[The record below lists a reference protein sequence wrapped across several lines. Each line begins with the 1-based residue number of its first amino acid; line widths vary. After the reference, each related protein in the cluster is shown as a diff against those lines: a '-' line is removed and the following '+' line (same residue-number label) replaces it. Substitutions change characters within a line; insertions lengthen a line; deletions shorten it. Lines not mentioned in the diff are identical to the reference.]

1 MDTSPASDHV
11 RPRIVI
17 IGGGFGGLTVAQ
29 KLHKADA
36 EITLIDRRNHH
47 LFQPLLYQVAT
58 AALSPAQIAQPI
70 RFIFRDQKNVT
81 VLLDEVT
88 TVDIAAKHVVAR
100 EAGSIPYDFLI
111 VAAGASHAYFGRDD
125 WREVAPGLKS
135 LEDATNIRR
144 RILDA
149 FERAEIAR
157 TDEERDAF
165 LTFCIVGGGPT
176 GVEMAGSIAEL
187 AFRTL
192 KGEFRRIDTA
202 RARVILIEAGP
213 RILASMPERL
223 STRAQRGL
231 ERLGVRVRTGSM
243 VTECR
248 ADRIELGAEHIACH
262 TIIWAAGVK
271 ASPAANWLGA
281 KQDRAGR
288 VLVEPDLSIAGQPN
302 LFVIGDN
309 AAVFTEDGSPVPG
322 IAAAAKQQGAFVAER
337 ILARI
342 DGEPDAPARFRY
354 RNLGNLATI
363 GRSEAVADLGWIQ
376 LWGTI
381 AWFFWGFVHIFFL
394 IDFRNRLSVSL
405 DWLWSYL
412 TFGRGARL
420 ITQPPPPDAPDLP

>member
-1 MDTSPASDHV
+1 MDTSSS

-29 KLHKADA
+29 KLRKADA
-36 EITLIDRRNHH
+36 DITLIDRRNHH

-70 RFIFRDQKNVT
+70 RFIFRDQKNVS
-81 VLLDEVT
+81 VILDEV
-88 TVDIAAKHVVAR
+88 IGLEEGHVLAR
-100 EAGSIPYDFLI
+100 ETGSIPYDFLI

-125 WREVAPGLKS
+125 WKDIAPGLKS

-149 FERAEIAR
+149 FERAEIAH
-157 TDEERDAF
+157 TDEEREAL

-187 AFRTL
+187 AYRTL
-192 KGEFRRIDTA
+192 KHEFRHIDTT
-202 RARVILIEAGP
+202 RSRVILIEAGP
-213 RILASMPERL
+213 RILPSMPEKL
-223 STRAQRGL
+223 SAKARRGL
-231 ERLGVRVRTGSM
+231 ERLGVTVRTGSM

-248 ADRIELGAEHIACH
+248 ADRIELGAEHIPCR

-271 ASPAANWLGA
+271 ASPAASWLGA
-281 KQDRAGR
+281 NQDRAGR
-288 VLVEPDLSIAGQPN
+288 VIVEPDLSIAGKPN
-302 LFVIGDN
+302 IFVIGDN

-337 ILARI
+337 IAARLS
-342 DGEPDAPARFRY
+342 GEQESPARFRY
-354 RNLGNLATI
+354 KNLGNLATI
-363 GRSEAVADLGWIQ
+363 GRSEAVADLGRVK

-394 IDFRNRLSVSL
+394 IDFRNRISVSV

-420 ITQPPPPDAPDLP
+420 ITHPAPPEKPDIP

>member
-1 MDTSPASDHV
+1 MDPRTDAE

-29 KLHKADA
+29 KLHKA
-36 EITLIDRRNHH
+36 ETKITLIDRRNHH

-81 VLLDEVT
+81 VILDEVT
-88 TVDIAAKHVVAR
+88 GVEGNHVVTR
-100 EAGSIPYDFLI
+100 DAGLIPFDFLV

-125 WREVAPGLKS
+125 WKDVAPGLKS

-157 TDEERDAF
+157 TDEEREAL

-176 GVEMAGSIAEL
+176 GVEMAGSIVEL

-192 KGEFRRIDTA
+192 KAEFRNIDTT
-202 RARVILIEAGP
+202 RSRVILIEAGP
-213 RILASMPERL
+213 RILASMPEKL
-223 STRAQRGL
+223 SSKAQQGL
-231 ERLGVRVRTGSM
+231 ERLGVIVRTGSA

-248 ADRIELGAEHIACH
+248 NDRIELGTEHIPCR

-271 ASPAANWLGA
+271 AAPVGGWLGA

-288 VLVEPDLSIAGQPN
+288 VVVEPDLSIAGQPN
-302 LFVIGDN
+302 VFVIGDN
-309 AAVFTEDGSPVPG
+309 AAVFTADGSPVPG
-322 IAAAAKQQGAFVAER
+322 IAAAAKQQGKFVAKKIAAR
-337 ILARI
+337 LAGKPEST
-342 DGEPDAPARFRY
+342 DPFRY
-354 RNLGNLATI
+354 INQGNLATI
-363 GRSEAVADLGWIQ
+363 GRSEAVADLGRIK

-394 IDFRNRLSVSL
+394 IDFRNRISVSV

-420 ITQPPPPDAPDLP
+420 ITHPAPPEAPDIP